1 MKAASA
7 LRINYWNR
15 SMLVLRCSTP
25 ASQASG
31 PRGSKWGCRRLCTTM
46 HSQETRK
53 TSSKSTSV
61 LVWRHPMNMRRSTVS
76 NNSLSRSS
84 WLDARQYLK
93 LMEGGGGDDRV
104 HSRIVAPVPRDLH
117 QLAFY
122 AQMQAPCWSEGPRRL
137 PRKRMIRST
146 MRNY

>member
-31 PRGSKWGCRRLCTTM
+31 PRGSKWGCRRLCTTL

-93 LMEGGGGDDRV
+93 LMEGGVATIESIQNSRTCPQGFASTRFLRTNASAMLVRRTKKATAETYDPIDD
-104 HSRIVAPVPRDLH
+104 A
-117 QLAFY
+117 
-122 AQMQAPCWSEGPRRL
+122 
-137 PRKRMIRST
+137 
-146 MRNY
+146 